1 MAISIVPIAGPDLVE
16 EDGTIKS
23 LKEFNERPQLEA
35 ILKSRPWYKKTN
47 TYIFVMQN
55 NSSCKLL
62 YENHITK
69 WLKNTKSIYIE
80 EVVNGAL
87 MSCIGGT
94 CFVKD
99 YSEPIVIDL
108 GDIFFESKLSIEIEE
123 YFKDGCKAYVPCFS
137 SQREK
142 YSYIEVENGRLI
154 RVMEKK
160 VISNNATCGVY
171 AFKNIKELLNA
182 IAWYSENAD
191 SYRLNNLD
199 YVAPI
204 LNYFSNT
211 SSIKIEKYINIIDPN

>member
-1 MAISIVPIAGPDLVE
+1 
-16 EDGTIKS
+16 
-23 LKEFNERPQLEA
+23 
-35 ILKSRPWYKKTN
+35 
-47 TYIFVMQN
+47 
-55 NSSCKLL
+55 
-62 YENHITK
+62 
-69 WLKNTKSIYIE
+69 
-80 EVVNGAL
+80 
-87 MSCIGGT
+87 
-94 CFVKD
+94 
-99 YSEPIVIDL
+99 
-108 GDIFFESKLSIEIEE
+108 FFESKLSIEIEE